1 MRCSGALC
9 DPTLLTQVT
18 RNVEVSVSYLVFK
31 GQCWLSDVLSNTD
44 AKAKFGASVAE
55 SLLRM
60 LSKYTFVQG
69 RVSGTVLFSVN
80 VFHCPFFPLLLK
92 ECFLVEQSVLQYFL
106 TYPAWVVFLGLYS
119 LTIWMRLLF
128 MDKICQ
134 VYKDLRHELFP
145 SWCRCPNVL
154 YARLS
159 AHVSFWKDMSFAS
172 LLTLYST
179 Q

>member
-106 TYPAWVVFLGLYS
+106 TYPA
-119 LTIWMRLLF
+119 
-128 MDKICQ
+128 
-134 VYKDLRHELFP
+134 
-145 SWCRCPNVL
+145 
-154 YARLS
+154 
-159 AHVSFWKDMSFAS
+159 
-172 LLTLYST
+172 
-179 Q
+179 